1 LRVIIPESMLP
12 VMNALNAKLIYAMI
26 TSIVMIIAAV
36 WVIEPWVR
44 ECGFQMAGLAAK
56 PLRLAGRSRDPYR
69 RGTWNQLRFYN
80 YRRSYRGEHRGFNW

>member
-1 LRVIIPESMLP
+1 MLP

-26 TSIVMIIAAV
+26 TSIVVIIAAV